1 MSTLLNQL
9 KVPVLTVFIAL
20 LLFFGFAKLFGPIP
34 FSVNSVT
41 TNKTEPFTVTGEGK
55 ATGVPDTAQFSV
67 GVNKTAATV
76 ELAQNQVNTTINK
89 ISDELKKL
97 GIEEKDIQT
106 SNYSVNPNIDF
117 TSGKQTTTGYTVDTT
132 MNVKVK
138 DTNLA
143 NKALDAAT
151 ANGANVVNGVS
162 FVLNDDEQ
170 QKLEEQARGEAIK
183 NAKEKAQSIAQ
194 QAGIR
199 LGRIINVTVN
209 PTAQQPQPVVEKMSF
224 AQSADSGAPTQL
236 QKGSND
242 VTVTVSLSYETL

>member
-1 MSTLLNQL
+1 MSTLLSQL

-20 LLFFGFAKLFGPIP
+20 LLFFGLTRLFGPIP
-34 FSVNSVT
+34 FAVNSVT
-41 TNKTEPFTVTGEGK
+41 TSKSEPFTVTGEGE

-67 GVNKTAATV
+67 GVNKQAATV
-76 ELAQNQVNTTINK
+76 QQAQDQVNTVVNK

-97 GIEEKDIQT
+97 GIAEKDIQT

-117 TSGKQTTTGYTVDTT
+117 SNGKQTTTGYTVNTT
-132 MNVKVK
+132 MEIKVK
-138 DTNLA
+138 DANLA

-170 QKLEEQARGEAIK
+170 TKLEEQARGEAIK
-183 NAKEKAQSIAQ
+183 NAKEKAESIAA
-194 QAGIR
+194 QAGIK

-209 PTAQQPQPVVEKMSF
+209 PTTQPQPVVEKMSF
-224 AQSADSGAPTQL
+224 ARAADSSAPTQL

>member
-1 MSTLLNQL
+1 MSSLFSQL
-9 KVPVLTVFIAL
+9 KVPVLTVFITL
-20 LLFFGFAKLFGPIP
+20 LLFFGFTKFFGPIP
-34 FSVNSVT
+34 FTVNSVT
-41 TNKTEPFTVTGEGK
+41 TSKTDLFTVDGTGK

-67 GVNKTAATV
+67 GVNKTANTV
-76 ELAQNQVNTTINK
+76 QDAQNQVNTAVNK

-97 GIEEKDIQT
+97 GVADKDIQT
-106 SNYSVNPNIDF
+106 SNYSVNPNIDYS
-117 TSGKQTTTGYTVDTT
+117 SGNQTTTGYTVNAT

-162 FVLNDDEQ
+162 FGLNDDEQ
-170 QKLEEQARGEAIK
+170 AKLEEQARGEAIK
-183 NAKEKAQSIAQ
+183 NAKAKAESIAK

-209 PTAQQPQPVVEKMSF
+209 PTTEPRPVVEKMSL
-224 AQSADSGAPTQL
+224 AQPAGSGAPTQL
-236 QKGSND
+236 QTGSSD
-242 VTVTVSLSYETL
+242 VSVTVSLSYETL